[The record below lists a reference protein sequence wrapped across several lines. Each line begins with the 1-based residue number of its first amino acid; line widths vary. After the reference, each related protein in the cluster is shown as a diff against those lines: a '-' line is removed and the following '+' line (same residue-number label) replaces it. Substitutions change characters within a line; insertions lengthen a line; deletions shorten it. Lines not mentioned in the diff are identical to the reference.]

1 MPRTDRN
8 LDHLT
13 RGQRRR
19 MPALELDP
27 APAQLAIKDLV
38 SGVEMP
44 VRVAS
49 WWVVDAVD
57 PQPVR

>member
-1 MPRTDRN
+1 
-8 LDHLT
+8 
-13 RGQRRR
+13 

-27 APAQLAIKDLV
+27 APAQLAIKDLF

-57 PQPVR
+57 PQPVRMSQ